1 MFIPPHLPNM
11 HAIIS
16 AAAPISSPDT
26 KSPSENN
33 KDYRNL
39 DGGRE
44 IIKDAVNTGEANKS
58 LE

>member
-1 MFIPPHLPNM
+1 M
-11 HAIIS
+11 HATIS

-39 DGGRE
+39 EGGQE
-44 IIKDAVNTGEANKS
+44 IIKDAVKTGEANKS